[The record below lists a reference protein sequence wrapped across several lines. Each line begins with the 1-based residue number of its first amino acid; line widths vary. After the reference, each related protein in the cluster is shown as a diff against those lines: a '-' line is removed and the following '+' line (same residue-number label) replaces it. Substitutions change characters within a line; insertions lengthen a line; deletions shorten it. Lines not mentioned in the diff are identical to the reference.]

1 MTCRGGGAREPRAR
15 VEEAEA
21 AGVKELW
28 RSAAGADPG
37 SRDRAYLDSHWWCTD
52 TPSARWGS
60 AGCCA
65 DADSIVTQRCVSF
78 FRSGRSHPQE
88 SCATSQQWGEQ
99 WRFCTAAP
107 TRLARADPCTHS
119 NVCARDKPG
128 QPERATYGH
137 AAARHFHAGAFSISL
152 TTGTERSTATSSAY
166 HGVMLAVATTPS
178 AIRVSRGREL
188 RARVESTLYTRYDVP
203 AECAKQAGSLQPG
216 GSIMGS
222 PQGVWWVTRVGL
234 P

>member
-1 MTCRGGGAREPRAR
+1 MTLTGKGARARRGLAGESTCRLARRCLEPGEPLPITFWAAYAR
-15 VEEAEA
+15 RNRVPHLSN
-21 AGVKELW
+21 GV
-28 RSAAGADPG
+28 SSG
-37 SRDRAYLDSHWWCTD
+37 
-52 TPSARWGS
+52 
-60 AGCCA
+60 
-65 DADSIVTQRCVSF
+65 V
-78 FRSGRSHPQE
+78 FR
-88 SCATSQQWGEQ
+88 
-99 WRFCTAAP
+99 TAAP
-107 TRLARADPCTHS
+107 TRLACADPRTHS

-128 QPERATYGH
+128 QLERAPYGH

-166 HGVMLAVATTPS
+166 HGVTLAVATTPS
-178 AIRVSRGREL
+178 ASRVSRGREL
-188 RARVESTLYTRYDVP
+188 RARVESTPYTRYDVP